1 MIFQPL
7 CSAVGNHSHAITG
20 NNYLMAAGT
29 LIYAKPEYEL
39 CSLSITEYTL
49 YRGTERLGIPGDL
62 EAP

>member
-39 CSLSITEYTL
+39 CSLSIT
-49 YRGTERLGIPGDL
+49 
-62 EAP
+62 